1 MTPERILERRLALSM
16 LECALERLRDEHAEA
31 GRQAEFDQLK
41 TFLTGELPKRSYRE
55 IAVELGTTE
64 GAVKTSVHR
73 LRQRFGTLLREA
85 IAETVADP
93 DDVDD
98 EVRYLLGV
106 DRTLGR
112 PGHAVTFRGRSVIGH
127 CASPY
132 PAPCPHRRSEPAPGE
147 LDGLCPE
154 CLLSLALG
162 ESGVADD
169 TLTVAA
175 VAEGRMLGQRYQIR
189 ELLGRGGMGE
199 VYRAFDL
206 KLRVDV
212 ALKTAPA

>member
-1 MTPERILERRLALSM
+1 M
-16 LECALERLRDEHAEA
+16 
-31 GRQAEFDQLK
+31 
-41 TFLTGELPKRSYRE
+41 
-55 IAVELGTTE
+55 
-64 GAVKTSVHR
+64 
-73 LRQRFGTLLREA
+73 
-85 IAETVADP
+85 
-93 DDVDD
+93 
-98 EVRYLLGV
+98 
-106 DRTLGR
+106 R
-112 PGHAVTFRGRSVIGH
+112 PRH
-127 CASPY
+127 
-132 PAPCPHRRSEPAPGE
+132 PAPCPHRRSEPALGE

-162 ESGVADD
+162 ESAVADD

-212 ALKTAPA
+212 ALKTLLPENGLANAPATCCEPKCAPRGK